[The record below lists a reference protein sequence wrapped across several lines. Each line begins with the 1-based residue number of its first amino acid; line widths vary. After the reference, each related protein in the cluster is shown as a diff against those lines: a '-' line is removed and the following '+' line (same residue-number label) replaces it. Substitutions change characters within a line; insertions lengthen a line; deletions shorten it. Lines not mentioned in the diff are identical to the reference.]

1 MIDYGLSGKVAM
13 VTAGGGAICGEI
25 ASALAR
31 EGVRVAVLDISLEAA
46 NARAEAITS
55 VGDAA
60 CPVECDATDPASVA
74 KALDTVMEAWGT
86 VDILVN
92 GAGGGR
98 KDCTTSTDLEFF
110 DIDPEALASTIAL
123 NYTSAVVPSQALG
136 RVFAGKKSGVILNI
150 SSIAGIR
157 PLTRA
162 VGYSNAKAAVNNF
175 TQWLAVHM
183 AREYSPQIRVN
194 AVAPGFVLTRQ
205 NAFLLVDEATGEM
218 TERGRRIVESVPMG
232 RYGRPEE
239 IVGAAL
245 WLVSDMSSF
254 VTGAV
259 VPVDGGFTAFSGV

>member
-1 MIDYGLSGKVAM
+1 MDYGLAGKVAM

-25 ASALAR
+25 ASALGR
-31 EGVRVAVLDISLEAA
+31 EGARVAVVDISPEAA
-46 NARAEAITS
+46 GSRAELIRS
-55 VGDAA
+55 GGGDACA
-60 CPVECDATDPASVA
+60 VECDATDAASVA
-74 KALDTVMEAWGT
+74 AAVGEITGRWDT

-98 KDCTTSTDLEFF
+98 KDCTTSADLEFF
-110 DIDPEALASTIAL
+110 DIDPDALARTIAL
-123 NYTSAVVPSQALG
+123 NYTSAVISSQALG
-136 RVFAGKKSGVILNI
+136 RVFASKKQGVILNI
-150 SSIAGIR
+150 SSIAGIC

-175 TQWLAVHM
+175 TRWLAVHM
-183 AREYSPQIRVN
+183 AREYSPEIRVN

-218 TERGRRIVESVPMG
+218 TERGRQIIASVPMG
-232 RYGRPEE
+232 RYGRPDE

-245 WLVSDMSSF
+245 WLLSDMSSF